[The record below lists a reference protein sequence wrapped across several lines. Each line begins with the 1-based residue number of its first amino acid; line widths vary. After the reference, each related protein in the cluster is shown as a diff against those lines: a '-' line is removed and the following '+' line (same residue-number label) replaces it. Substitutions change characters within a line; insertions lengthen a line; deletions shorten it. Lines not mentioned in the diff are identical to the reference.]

1 MPGNIKFFLMFFL
14 KFRINWKK
22 LPKFIFCLFVLLLFS
37 CSKDIDSPKNPLQKK
52 QINPYYEKAFVF
64 LDKNEYDSAFYYLD
78 KGKELFLRRNDS
90 FGVGKSLVNMAITQE
105 NAGDN
110 FGSIET
116 SLLASKFFKEKDT
129 AHHSFLSCNYNNLG
143 VASNNLKNYKD
154 SKQFYDK
161 AFLFTKDPIDKLM
174 LSNNIAIVFHNEKK
188 YGKAVAIYKKLID
201 SIGPKSEFY
210 PKLLLNFSRSK
221 WYEDNN
227 YDPVKNYLL
236 AERLSNA
243 QNDDW
248 NKDAAYA
255 YLSSYYLNKNAD
267 SAIFYAKK
275 MLVLAK
281 KLKYPVDE
289 LEALQTLIKLSDGAS
304 TQEYFD
310 TYSRIQ
316 DSLVNSQNKAK
327 NQFALIRFES
337 EKAKSENVILQK
349 EREINQSS
357 ITRQKIIIWAL
368 VIIAAIVTFFVSI
381 WTKKRKEKLIL
392 EANNKLQYQRLNFSK
407 KVHDVV
413 ANGIYEVMTTIE
425 NQKDIPTEKI
435 LDKLELMYEKS
446 RDLSYNNSNQQE
458 FNERVSGL
466 INSFDNDKTKII
478 IIGNEADFWEGL
490 NQSTKEEL
498 FQVIR
503 ELLVNMK
510 KHSRASQVILRFVH
524 ENNIYDIR
532 YTDNGIG
539 LTEDFEEKNG
549 FENMR
554 SRLKEINAKL
564 EIEERISGLRLSIKR
579 NEN

>member
-1 MPGNIKFFLMFFL
+1 M
-14 KFRINWKK
+14 
-22 LPKFIFCLFVLLLFS
+22 
-37 CSKDIDSPKNPLQKK
+37 QKK
-52 QINPYYEKAFVF
+52 QANPYYEKAFVF
-64 LDKNEYDSAFYYLD
+64 LDKNEYDSTFYYLD

-129 AHHSFLSCNYNNLG
+129 AHHSFLFCNYNNLG

-154 SKQFYDK
+154 SKRFYDK
-161 AFLFTKDPIDKLM
+161 AFLFTKDPMDKLM
-174 LSNNIAIVFHNEKK
+174 LSNNIAIVLHNEKK

-201 SIGPKSEFY
+201 SIGPKNEFY

-221 WYEDNN
+221 WYEDSKYN
-227 YDPVKNYLL
+227 PVKNYLL
-236 AERLSNA
+236 AEKLSSA

-255 YLSSYYLNKNAD
+255 YLSSYYLNKNSD
-267 SAIFYAKK
+267 SSIFYAKK

-289 LEALQTLIKLSDGAS
+289 LEALQTLIKISDGANA
-304 TQEYFD
+304 QKYFD

-316 DSLVNSQNKAK
+316 DSLINSQNKAK

-337 EKAKSENVILQK
+337 EKAKSKNVILQK
-349 EREINQSS
+349 EKEINQSA

-368 VIIAAIVTFFVSI
+368 VIIAAIVTFSVSI

-413 ANGIYEVMTTIE
+413 ANGIYEVMSTIE

-446 RDLSYNNSNQQE
+446 RDLSYNNNLQQE

-478 IIGNEADFWEGL
+478 IIGNEADFWDGL
-490 NQSTKEEL
+490 NQSIKEEL
-498 FQVIR
+498 FQIIR

-524 ENNIYDIR
+524 ENNTYDIK

-539 LTEDFEEKNG
+539 LTEDFSEKNG
-549 FENMR
+549 FAGMR
-554 SRLKEINAKL
+554 SRLKEINAIL
-564 EIEERISGLRLSIKR
+564 EIEERTSGLRLSIKL
-579 NEN
+579 NEK

>member
-1 MPGNIKFFLMFFL
+1 ME
-14 KFRINWKK
+14 K

-37 CSKDIDSPKNPLQKK
+37 CSKDIDSQKNPLQKK
-52 QINPYYEKAFVF
+52 QANPYYEKAFVF
-64 LDKNEYDSAFYYLD
+64 LDKNEYDSTFYYLD

-129 AHHSFLSCNYNNLG
+129 AHHSFLFCNYNNLG

-154 SKQFYDK
+154 SKRFYDK
-161 AFLFTKDPIDKLM
+161 AFLFTKDPMDKLM
-174 LSNNIAIVFHNEKK
+174 LSNNIAIVLHNEKK
-188 YGKAVAIYKKLID
+188 YGKAIAIYKKLID
-201 SIGPKSEFY
+201 SIGPKNEFY

-221 WYEDNN
+221 WYEDSKYN
-227 YDPVKNYLL
+227 PVKNYLL
-236 AERLSNA
+236 AEKLSSA

-255 YLSSYYLNKNAD
+255 YLSSYYLNKNSD
-267 SAIFYAKK
+267 SSIFYAKK
-275 MLVLAK
+275 MLFLAK

-289 LEALQTLIKLSDGAS
+289 LEALQTLIKLSDGANA
-304 TQEYFD
+304 QKYFD

-316 DSLVNSQNKAK
+316 DSLINSQNKAK

-349 EREINQSS
+349 EKEINQSA

-368 VIIAAIVTFFVSI
+368 VIIAAIVTFSVSI

-413 ANGIYEVMTTIE
+413 ANGIYEVMSTIE

-446 RDLSYNNSNQQE
+446 RDLSYNNNLQQE

-478 IIGNEADFWEGL
+478 IIGNEADFWDGL
-490 NQSTKEEL
+490 NQSIKEEL
-498 FQVIR
+498 FQIIR

-524 ENNIYDIR
+524 ENNTYDIK

-539 LTEDFEEKNG
+539 LTEDFSEKNG
-549 FENMR
+549 FAGMR
-554 SRLKEINAKL
+554 SRLKEINAIL
-564 EIEERISGLRLSIKR
+564 EIEERTSGLRLSIKL
-579 NEN
+579 NEK